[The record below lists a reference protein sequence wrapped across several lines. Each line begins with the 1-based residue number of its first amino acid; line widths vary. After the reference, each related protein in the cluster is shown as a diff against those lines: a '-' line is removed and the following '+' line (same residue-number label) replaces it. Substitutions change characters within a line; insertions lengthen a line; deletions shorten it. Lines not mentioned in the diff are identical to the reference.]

1 VATDLVGVSLVA
13 RPLRLRLLVPEP
25 AGVAWQATFAAAL
38 ASQVRVWGG
47 SQTLVLPTPAGA
59 ADDALLWA
67 LVDRFD
73 VDWWSLYVPSHGE
86 LEDLDPAAHRS
97 WRSQLDAHLG
107 SLPAHARAEAEQEAG
122 AVPLLELSL
131 PDELNR
137 RLVSRAAAFH
147 HEGAVQIRGPVSAVE
162 VPYQLTDVLEL
173 EPRPAALVDPR
184 APDPP
189 VLRLLLAAEV
199 GVVAAPLRRRL
210 EQLGVA
216 TRGVDVTDRR
226 TLMRWVYE
234 GERSPGLTPFAL
246 AESGLAWF
254 GAAPRAESTL
264 TIVVG
269 EQPWDFALAY
279 ALRRERSP
287 TGGPR
292 ARSPAPRSAARRC
305 GRSSGAP
312 SRARWRSS
320 SPRRPT
326 STQPWRWRASCRPA
340 LAATS

>member
-1 VATDLVGVSLVA
+1 VRGGRGRSVATDLVGVSLVA
-13 RPLRLRLLVPEP
+13 RPLRLGLLVPEP

-67 LVDRFD
+67 LVDRLD
-73 VDWWSLYVPSHGE
+73 VDWWSLYVPSHG
-86 LEDLDPAAHRS
+86 
-97 WRSQLDAHLG
+97 
-107 SLPAHARAEAEQEAG
+107 
-122 AVPLLELSL
+122 
-131 PDELNR
+131 
-137 RLVSRAAAFH
+137 
-147 HEGAVQIRGPVSAVE
+147 
-162 VPYQLTDVLEL
+162 EL